1 MLGIELVHPCVCVC
15 ADFVSE
21 GRLSVGDDVIVTS
34 LAVVPVCRFLN
45 SSTMLALCAGV

>member
-1 MLGIELVHPCVCVC
+1 MLVSELMLLCVCMC

-34 LAVVPVCRFLN
+34 LAVVPVSRFLN
-45 SSTMLALCAGV
+45 SSTILALCAGV